1 MSEHKDTK
9 EKKEKHQD
17 NDAIQK
23 IKNSME
29 KDQYYLLC
37 QYAIGIVEAK
47 AKIIDEQLS
56 MKYGREIM
64 KSFSGRVKSA
74 DSI

>member
-1 MSEHKDTK
+1 MSEHKDT
-9 EKKEKHQD
+9 EERKEKHRD

-47 AKIIDEQLS
+47 SENH
-56 MKYGREIM
+56 
-64 KSFSGRVKSA
+64 
-74 DSI
+74 

>member
-1 MSEHKDTK
+1 MSEHKDT
-9 EKKEKHQD
+9 EERKEKHQD

-37 QYAIGIVEAK
+37 QYAI
-47 AKIIDEQLS
+47 
-56 MKYGREIM
+56 
-64 KSFSGRVKSA
+64 
-74 DSI
+74 